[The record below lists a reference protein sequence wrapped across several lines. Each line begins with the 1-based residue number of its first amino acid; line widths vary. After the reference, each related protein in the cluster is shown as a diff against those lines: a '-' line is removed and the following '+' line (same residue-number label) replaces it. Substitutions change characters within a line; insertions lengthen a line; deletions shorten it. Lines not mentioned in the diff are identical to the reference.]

1 MQLQQVNRRRT
12 AGFILAELIIDVA
25 GAFIFALLGP
35 RCSGPA
41 SAWTGELA
49 AGLLLPPLDTG
60 QSGT

>member
-12 AGFILAELIIDVA
+12 AGFILAEHIIHVA
-25 GAFIFALLGP
+25 GASIFALLGP

-49 AGLLLPPLDTG
+49 ARLLLPPLDTG
-60 QSGT
+60 